1 MTTAFETLQTAYR
14 RASGVEPGAG
24 AGLVGVVGADVPDEL
39 LHAAG
44 LRPLRLRGA
53 PGEPTPLADRYVEQA
68 VDPAARSVFDRILNG
83 TYAGLDRLVLCHDC
97 EATVRLFY
105 YLRELRR
112 IEPERGL
119 PELCFVDVLHRPAR
133 TSTVYNIDRMA
144 AFRDEVARWTG
155 TVLDEQAVRDAVA
168 RCNERRRLLQRLAH
182 LRRRVPPALS
192 GAEALA
198 VVGAG
203 MVMDVAEYLPLLR
216 ALCDERSDTGRDG
229 SAVRL
234 YVTGTAH
241 DHTGLYEAVE
251 GSGAVIVGE
260 NHDRG
265 DLWAETLVDEEAEPM
280 RALAVR
286 YQHGAPASAGASI
299 DRRARHTADAAVSAG
314 AAGVL
319 CFLRR
324 GDNAPYWDVPE
335 QRRLLAAA
343 GIPMLVIDMD
353 TYQPGLSGEQR
364 DAVRSFVAELAD
376 AAAGPGRGAGPG
388 RVAYRQ
394 VRP

>member
-1 MTTAFETLQTAYR
+1 MTTAFETLQAAYG
-14 RASGVEPGAG
+14 RASSVAPGTGTG
-24 AGLVGVVGADVPDEL
+24 AVGIVGTDVPDEL
-39 LHAAG
+39 LHTGG

-53 PGEPTPLADRYVEQA
+53 PGEPTPIADRYVERA
-68 VDPAARSVFDRILNG
+68 VDPAARSVFDRILDG
-83 TYAGLDRLVLCHDC
+83 TYAGLDRVVLCHDC

-119 PELCFVDVLHRPAR
+119 PEIYFVDILHQPTR
-133 TSTVYNIDRMA
+133 TSTVYNIGRMA
-144 AFRDEVARWTG
+144 SFRDVVARWTG
-155 TVLDEQAVRDAVA
+155 TVLDEEAVRGAVA
-168 RCNERRRLLQRLAH
+168 RCNERRRLLQRLAQ

-203 MVMDVAEYLPLLR
+203 MSMHVDEYAPLLR
-216 ALCDERSDTGRDG
+216 ALCDERSDAGGDG
-229 SAVRL
+229 DAVRL

-251 GSGAVIVGE
+251 GCGAVIVGE

-265 DLWAETLVDEEAEPM
+265 DLWAETLVDEDAEPM

-286 YQHGAPASAGASI
+286 YQHGAPASAGYSI
-299 DRRARHTADAAVSAG
+299 DQRARHTVDAARSAG

-335 QRRLLAAA
+335 QRRRLAAA

-353 TYQPGLSGEQR
+353 TYQPGLSGEQVES
-364 DAVRSFVAELAD
+364 VRSFVRDLAD
-376 AAAGPGRGAGPG
+376 GPEAATNGGQ
-388 RVAYRQ
+388 VA
-394 VRP
+394 V